1 MTGEENPEVGLPPVR
16 PLVRLT
22 RLHVS
27 MVAGEAIMAVA
38 LADSMFLS
46 ISPTDARPKVIL
58 FLLLSFLPFTVV
70 ARYIGPVVGSFR
82 GGQRAVLF
90 GVAVMRAVLMI
101 GMVTSIKSL
110 ALFPL
115 AFGALVLSKTYSIS
129 KSATVPQV
137 VSGDQALVEANSGL
151 ARSAGIIGFV
161 VGVPAYLLQMVSTT
175 VALYTG
181 AAVFLVGAWQAWK
194 LPGTEAVAEADPDLA
209 DAELHSA
216 AIVRAATAMRVL
228 RGVAGFMF
236 FLLAFW
242 LRGETAGTAWFGLAI
257 AMGNMATLGANW
269 VAPGIRARMS
279 TESMLS
285 GSLLVVAVAGIIS
298 GVSGVFIMG
307 IILTSFVNAACAIG
321 RVAFEAT
328 VQSGAPDASKTS
340 AFARFETQNQLAW
353 VAGGLVPVVLKLNGH
368 SGSWVVGLAGAAG
381 FAVMLRA
388 RLRSRDGRATGRG
401 PSAH

>member
-1 MTGEENPEVGLPPVR
+1 MTGPGLPPLP

-70 ARYIGPVVGSFR
+70 ARYIGPVVETFR

-90 GVAVMRAVLMI
+90 GVALMRAVLMI

-137 VSGDQALVEANSGL
+137 VSGDEALVQANSRL
-151 ARSAGIIGFV
+151 ARAAGVVGFL
-161 VGVPAYLLQMVSTT
+161 VGVPAYLVQMVSTT
-175 VALYTG
+175 FALYVG
-181 AAVFLVGAWQAWK
+181 AAVFLSGAYQAWR
-194 LPGTEAVAEADPDLA
+194 LPPEREHVTVDRELAET
-209 DAELHSA
+209 ELHSRDV
-216 AIVRAATAMRVL
+216 VRAAVTMRVL
-228 RGVAGFMF
+228 RGVSGFMF

-257 AMGNMATLGANW
+257 AIGNMATLAANW
-269 VAPGIRARMS
+269 TAPSVRARMS
-279 TESMLS
+279 TDAMLTAS
-285 GSLLVVAVAGIIS
+285 VAAVAVAGVAAGIS
-298 GVSGVFIMG
+298 GLFVAG
-307 IILTSFVNAACAIG
+307 ILLTAFVNAAAAFG

-328 VQSGAPDASKTS
+328 VQSGAPDADRTS

-353 VAGGLVPVVLKLNGH
+353 VGGGLVPVVLNLDGH
-368 SGSWVVGLAGAAG
+368 AGSWFVGAVALAALG
-381 FAVMLRA
+381 L
-388 RLRSRDGRATGRG
+388 RLRGGFRSPGGRATGRG
-401 PSAH
+401 RPAR